1 MSSSN
6 SIASVAANWQH
17 LQERVGRAADAACRN
32 PGEIEVIAVTKTRSP
47 QEIDAAIAAGAC
59 HIGENRVQEAAAKKA
74 KVASAAQWHLIGR
87 LQTNKA
93 KKAVELFDLIQSV
106 DDERLAAAL
115 DRRAAASNQV
125 QTVLIQVNTA
135 GASSQSGVSVAG
147 LMPLVE
153 KLAGYA
159 NLRTR
164 GLMTIAEHTDDEVAL
179 RNCFRMLR
187 ELSESVETARF
198 DGVEMKHLSMGMS
211 GDFEL
216 AVAEGATMLRVGTA
230 IFGPRA

>member
-1 MSSSN
+1 MSSIDSTA
-6 SIASVAANWQH
+6 SIAANWQR
-17 LQERVGRAADAACRN
+17 LQERVVRAAEAACRD

-47 QEIDAAIAAGAC
+47 QEIEAAIAAGAC
-59 HIGENRVQEAAAKKA
+59 HIGENRVQEAAAKKTE
-74 KVASAAQWHLIGR
+74 VAAAARWHLIGR

-93 KKAVELFDLIQSV
+93 KRAVELFDLIQSV
-106 DDERLAAAL
+106 DGERLAAAL
-115 DRRAAASNQV
+115 DRRAAEANQV
-125 QTVLIQVNTA
+125 LTVLIQVNTA
-135 GASSQSGVSVAG
+135 GAASQAGVSVTG

-153 KLAGYA
+153 QLAKYA

-179 RNCFRMLR
+179 RNCFRTLR
-187 ELSESVETARF
+187 ELSEGVETAAF
-198 DGVEMKHLSMGMS
+198 PGVEMEHLSMGMS